1 MENNVEN
8 KPNQTDTSEGGTESV
23 EPERE
28 ITLDELIKERVAEAI
43 ELQKPTES
51 SQETSKKEETE
62 KVGSGSDVS
71 TQKDSSSA
79 TDPNKEVLSLVEG
92 VLGRKFD
99 SVEDVK
105 KTLSNLNSL
114 VGDRAIAKT
123 REDAKLY
130 ESFVTRW
137 ASSEG
142 KTVEEAKKFWADT
155 LTGKTPVKTEVPIKK
170 SNQSES
176 SVEDKRIDKNSA
188 EVEEL
193 RSRLDRSDLLAK
205 YPYAV
210 EVQEEVAI
218 VAKQK
223 GISQIE
229 AFEKSPL
236 KSLAEAK
243 AKEESKKSPV
253 VTSSNRI
260 GFDQKKVQDLG
271 AKILKSGKEEDK
283 IALVKALGLHQ

>member
-1 MENNVEN
+1 MEVEN
-8 KPNQTDTSEGGTESV
+8 KPNQTDTSEVETPTE
-23 EPERE
+23 E
-28 ITLDELIKERVAEAI
+28 ISLDDLIKERVAEAI
-43 ELQKPTES
+43 ALQKPTES
-51 SQETSKKEETE
+51 SPETSKEATD
-62 KVGSGSDVS
+62 KVGPGSDVS

-99 SVEDVK
+99 TVDDVK
-105 KTLSNLNSL
+105 KTLSNLKSL
-114 VGDRAIAKT
+114 VGDQAIAKT

-130 ESFVTRW
+130 DSFVNRW
-137 ASSEG
+137 ASTEG

-155 LTGKTPVKTEVPIKK
+155 LTGNAPAVKVEAPVKK
-170 SNQSES
+170 SNQPETP
-176 SVEDKRIDKNSA
+176 VVDIRVDKTAS

-193 RSRLDRSDLLAK
+193 KSRLDRSDLLGK
-205 YPYAV
+205 YPYAA
-210 EVQEEVAI
+210 EVQEEIAI
-218 VAKQK
+218 IARNK

-236 KSLAEAK
+236 KSLAENK

-260 GFDQKKVQDLG
+260 GFDSKKVQDLG
-271 AKILKSGKEEDK
+271 VKVLKNNKEEDK
-283 IALVKALGLHQ
+283 IALVKASGLI

>member
-1 MENNVEN
+1 MEVDN
-8 KPNQTDTSEGGTESV
+8 KPNQTDPSV
-23 EPERE
+23 ETTGETAE
-28 ITLDELIKERVAEAI
+28 QEVTLDDLIKERVAEAI
-43 ELQKPTES
+43 AKQKPKES
-51 SQETSKKEETE
+51 SVEET
-62 KVGSGSDVS
+62 KQGGSGSDVA

-114 VGDRAIAKT
+114 VGDQSVAKA
-123 REDAKLY
+123 RENAQLY
-130 ESFVTRW
+130 EKFIEKW
-137 ASSEG
+137 ASTEG
-142 KTVEEAKKFWADT
+142 QTLDEAKKFWAES
-155 LTGKTPVKTEVPIKK
+155 LTAPAPVKTEAPVKK
-170 SNQSES
+170 PVQPELP
-176 SVEDKRIDKNSA
+176 VEDKRIDSTRA

-193 RSRLDRSDLLAK
+193 RSKFERSELLAK
-205 YPYAV
+205 YPYAAD
-210 EVQEEVAI
+210 VQEEIAI

-223 GISQIE
+223 GISQLE
-229 AFEKSPL
+229 AFEKSPFRPL
-236 KSLAEAK
+236 VEAK

-271 AKILKSGKEEDK
+271 AKILKGGNEDDK
-283 IALVKALGLHQ
+283 IALVTALGLHK

>member
-1 MENNVEN
+1 MEVEN
-8 KPNQTDTSEGGTESV
+8 KPNQTDTSENGESND
-23 EPERE
+23 
-28 ITLDELIKERVAEAI
+28 ISLDDLIKERVAEAI
-43 ELQKPTES
+43 ASQKPTES
-51 SQETSKKEETE
+51 QEAPKEATD

-79 TDPNKEVLSLVEG
+79 TDPNKEVLSLIEG
-92 VLGRKFD
+92 ALGRKFD
-99 SVEDVK
+99 TIEDAK

-114 VGDRAIAKT
+114 VGDQAIAKT

-130 ESFVTRW
+130 NNLVEKL

-142 KTVEEAKKFWADT
+142 KTVEDAKKFWADT
-155 LTGKTPVKTEVPIKK
+155 LAAKGSDKTESPVVKK
-170 SNQSES
+170 SNQPEPVVKDERFERVDSKVDELNSKLERSE
-176 SVEDKRIDKNSA
+176 
-188 EVEEL
+188 
-193 RSRLDRSDLLAK
+193 LLAK
-205 YPYAV
+205 YPFAA
-210 EVQEEVAI
+210 ELQDEVAI

-271 AKILKSGKEEDK
+271 AKILKSNKEEDR
-283 IALVKALGLHQ
+283 IALVKALGVHL

>member
-1 MENNVEN
+1 MEVEN
-8 KPNQTDTSEGGTESV
+8 KPNQTDTPEV
-23 EPERE
+23 EEVE
-28 ITLDELIKERVAEAI
+28 EELSLDDLIKERVAEAI
-43 ELQKPTES
+43 ALQKPTEP
-51 SQETSKKEETE
+51 QEPPEEE
-62 KVGSGSDVS
+62 PVKVGSGSDVS
-71 TQKDSSSA
+71 TQKDSSST

-92 VLGRKFD
+92 ALGRKFD
-99 SVEDVK
+99 NIDDVK
-105 KTLSNLNSL
+105 KTLANLKSL
-114 VGDRAIAKT
+114 VGDQAIAKT

-130 ESFVTRW
+130 DSFVTKW

-155 LTGKTPVKTEVPIKK
+155 LTGKAPAKVEAPVKK
-170 SNQSES
+170 SDQPEPP
-176 SVEDKRIDKNSA
+176 VEDKRIDKNSA

-193 RSRLDRSDLLAK
+193 KSRLDRSDLLAK

-223 GISQIE
+223 GISQLE

-283 IALVKALGLHQ
+283 IALVKALGLHL